1 MSRSGIRWRRAP
13 ILLTASE
20 AEVPASHRQVLVN
33 LGERMPPAFSGY
45 ARVIELVGSDAASR
59 QAARARF
66 RSYREQGYTPLTH
79 DVEERDGTR

>member
-1 MSRSGIRWRRAP
+1 
-13 ILLTASE
+13 
-20 AEVPASHRQVLVN
+20 
-33 LGERMPPAFSGY
+33 MPPAFSGY